1 MAKDRENIPVAP
13 TLMGSL
19 RSMGYSFESAVADI
33 IDNSIS
39 AHATFVKV
47 LFPTNPL
54 DTIAVGILDDGD
66 GMSDDELFEAMRYG
80 SMASEAERNED
91 DLGRFGM
98 GMKAASL
105 SQCRNL
111 TVVSYSED
119 KRSAY
124 TWDYVYIQKKQK
136 WIIQELTPQEI
147 DKLPYVNLI
156 TEQAKGTLVI
166 WSDFDVLSK
175 SSDGQV
181 YETLVDQR
189 KTLEK
194 SLALIFHRFLS
205 ASGNTKLKIQINNQS
220 VKPLDPFLERHP
232 KTSSKKERTIAINDS
247 EGVERFIHVKPFVLP
262 FATDITDNDKKLIGG
277 IENLRAKQ
285 GFYVYRNNRL
295 IIWGTWF
302 GMKQRA
308 ELTKN
313 ARIRVDIPNTLDDI
327 WGIDIKKQNASIP
340 KRILNQLRKTVLD
353 ALDASVNQQTY
364 RGRTAKVDDETD
376 YIWDRKE
383 GRNQMFY
390 YQINRE
396 SKLFQFV
403 KEKMSDEDYNYLEML
418 VTEIENNIPTQQMY
432 IDKSNEAIT
441 VEETDS
447 RFDDV
452 FQIAVTM
459 VSTIKVATNGVT
471 ETIINDLMKSE
482 PFCKYPKLKDKL
494 TDNFKEANE

>member
-1 MAKDRENIPVAP
+1 MP
-13 TLMGSL
+13 
-19 RSMGYSFESAVADI
+19 
-33 IDNSIS
+33 
-39 AHATFVKV
+39 
-47 LFPTNPL
+47 
-54 DTIAVGILDDGD
+54 
-66 GMSDDELFEAMRYG
+66 
-80 SMASEAERNED
+80 
-91 DLGRFGM
+91 
-98 GMKAASL
+98 
-105 SQCRNL
+105 
-111 TVVSYSED
+111 
-119 KRSAY
+119 
-124 TWDYVYIQKKQK
+124 
-136 WIIQELTPQEI
+136 
-147 DKLPYVNLI
+147 
-156 TEQAKGTLVI
+156 
-166 WSDFDVLSK
+166 K

-181 YETLVDQR
+181 YETLVELK

-194 SLALIFHRFLS
+194 ALALIFHRFLS
-205 ASGNTKLKIQINNQS
+205 ASGSAKLKIQINNQS

-247 EGVERFIHVKPFVLP
+247 EGVERLIYVKPFVLP
-262 FATDITDNDKKLIGG
+262 FATDLSDNDKKLIGG

-340 KRILNQLRKTVLD
+340 KRILNQLRKTVFD
-353 ALDASVNQQTY
+353 ALEASVNQQTY
-364 RGRTAKVDDETD
+364 RGRTAKIDDDTD

-403 KEKMSDEDYNYLEML
+403 KEKMSDEDFSYLEML

-441 VEETDS
+441 IEETDS

-459 VSTIKVATNGVT
+459 VSTLKDATNGAI
-471 ETIINDLMKSE
+471 ENIINDLMKSE
-482 PFCKYPKLKDKL
+482 PFCKYQKLKDKL
-494 TDNFKEANE
+494 TDNFKEAND

>member
-19 RSMGYSFESAVADI
+19 RSMGYSFESAVADV

-39 AHATFVKV
+39 AHATCIKV
-47 LFPTNPL
+47 IFPTTPL
-54 DTIAVGILDDGD
+54 EATALGILDDGD
-66 GMSDDELFEAMRYG
+66 GMTEEKLFEAMRYG
-80 SMASEAERNED
+80 STASETEREED
-91 DLGRFGM
+91 DLGRFGL

-111 TVVSYSED
+111 TVVSYFNK

-124 TWDYVYIQKKQK
+124 TWDYTYIQKKQK
-136 WIIQELTPQEI
+136 WIIQELSSQEI
-147 DKLPYVNLI
+147 DQLPYVCQISEL
-156 TEQAKGTLVI
+156 EKGTLVI
-166 WSDFDVLSK
+166 WRDFDVLSK

-181 YETLVDQR
+181 YETLVSL
-189 KTLEK
+189 KSSLEK
-194 SLALIFHRFLS
+194 ALGLIFHRFLS
-205 ASGNTKLKIQINNQS
+205 ASGDTKLKIQINNQNI
-220 VKPLDPFLERHP
+220 KPLDPFLERHP
-232 KTSSKKERTIAINDS
+232 KTSSKKERIIAINDS
-247 EGVERFIHVKPFVLP
+247 EGIERLIKVKPFVLP
-262 FATDITDNDKKLIGG
+262 FATDLSENDKRLIGG
-277 IENLRAKQ
+277 IDNLRAKQ
-285 GFYVYRNNRL
+285 GFYVYRNHRL

-302 GMKQRA
+302 NMKQRS

-327 WGIDIKKQNASIP
+327 WCIDIKKQSASIP
-340 KRILNQLRKTVLD
+340 KRILNQLRRTVFE
-353 ALDASVNQQTY
+353 ALEASISQQTY
-364 RGRTAKVDDETD
+364 RGRTVRNDDDTD

-383 GRNQMFY
+383 GRNQMYY

-403 KEKMSDEDYNYLEML
+403 KEKMSEEDYNYLEML

-459 VSTIKVATNGVT
+459 VTALISATNGT
-471 ETIINDLMKSE
+471 YESIINDLMKSE
-482 PFCKYPKLKDKL
+482 PFCKYPSLKNKLFE
-494 TDNFKEANE
+494 NFK